1 MLKVKQFQF
10 NMFGVNTYIVW
21 NPNTLEAVVVDP
33 GMIGPHEQRLF
44 DRYIEENSLNL
55 TMLINTHL
63 HIDHL
68 FGDSYVKTKYHLSL
82 KANVSDAFLGERV
95 LQQARMFGLPEMV
108 DAVVID
114 NNLSEEM
121 LIEVC
126 GEKMQVYEVP
136 GHSPGSI
143 ALYFPMS
150 GILFTGDAL
159 FKQSIGRTDLV
170 GGDYSQ
176 LINSIT
182 NKLLTLP
189 SNTIVYPGHGPITTI
204 GDEQL
209 ENPFL

>member
-1 MLKVKQFQF
+1 
-10 NMFGVNTYIVW
+10 MFGVNTYIVW

-33 GMIGPHEQRLF
+33 GMIEPHEQRLF

-68 FGDSYVKTKYHLSL
+68 FGDSYVKAKYHLSL
-82 KANVSDAFLGERV
+82 NANVGDAFLGERV
-95 LQQARMFGLPEMV
+95 LQQARMFGLPQMV

-121 LIEVC
+121 LIQVC

-136 GHSPGSI
+136 GHSPGSV

-182 NKLLTLP
+182 NKLMTLP

>member
-1 MLKVKQFQF
+1 
-10 NMFGVNTYIVW
+10 MFGVNTYIVW
-21 NPNTLEAVVVDP
+21 NPNTLEAVVIDP
-33 GMIGPHEQRLF
+33 GMIEPHEQKLF
-44 DRYIEENSLNL
+44 DRYVEEKSLNL

-68 FGDSYVKTKYHLSL
+68 FGDSYVKTKHHLSL
-82 KANVSDAFLGERV
+82 NANVSDAFLGERV

>member
-21 NPNTLEAVVVDP
+21 NPNTLEAVVIDP
-33 GMIGPHEQRLF
+33 GMIEPHEQNIF
-44 DRYIEENSLNL
+44 DRYIEEKSLKI

-68 FGDSYVKTKYHLSL
+68 FGDNYVKAKYHLSI
-82 KANVSDAFLGERV
+82 KANVGDAFLGERV
-95 LQQARMFGLPEMV
+95 LQQARMFGLPQFMESV
-108 DAVVID
+108 EID
-114 NNLSEEM
+114 DNLTEEM
-121 LIEVC
+121 PLQVC
-126 GEKMQVYEVP
+126 GEIMQVYEVP
-136 GHSPGSI
+136 GHSPGSV
-143 ALYFPMS
+143 ALYFPKS

-159 FKQSIGRTDLV
+159 FKQSIGRTDLA

-176 LINSIT
+176 LIHSIT

-189 SNTIVYPGHGPITTI
+189 QNTLVYPGHGPITTI